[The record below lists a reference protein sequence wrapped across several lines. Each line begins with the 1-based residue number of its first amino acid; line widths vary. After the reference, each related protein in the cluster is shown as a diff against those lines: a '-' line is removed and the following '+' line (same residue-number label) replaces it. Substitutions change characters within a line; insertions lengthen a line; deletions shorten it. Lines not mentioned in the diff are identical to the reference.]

1 MEIISKDRLKG
12 ERLLSKI
19 ESLQGSLNLKLYKGN
34 LRNVAIEW
42 GYISKIK
49 EGQETNERKFKE
61 FCDAYRKAL
70 NATDR
75 EVKIS
80 TKKSSGFYKKLLDKY
95 THIPNDKEKEEKEK
109 KKRQRELY
117 LKKNP
122 PIKQG
127 KVNQYFEDEIKKAY
141 DQRKEDEIKKEIQFN
156 KKNEK
161 VGALLY
167 EKLLGQE
174 LLNEVLKLWSI
185 GKKEKDIALIT
196 GFRGGYKR
204 DNFRRAFA
212 QSAGVE
218 LSSLKEMINEMKDK
232 EFLLEEKPKD
242 IKNIEIIE
250 NSEKQEIFIDRT
262 KITSQI
268 KRLYRNPR
276 FRENILKKHG
286 SVCICCG
293 ISMEKLIEAAHI
305 IPVENK
311 GNDDVGNGI
320 PLCPTHHTA
329 FDNFLFTIDP
339 TDNSIIYKE
348 SLSAEDLQITKTE
361 CKLNVSKESLEY
373 RYKLFNK

>member
-34 LRNVAIEW
+34 LRNVAIEC

-80 TKKSSGFYKKLLDKY
+80 TKKSSGFYKKLLAKY
-95 THIPNDKEKEEKEK
+95 THLPTDKEKEEKEK

-156 KKNEK
+156 KKKEK
-161 VGALLY
+161 VGSLLY

-174 LLNEVLKLWSI
+174 LLNEVLKLWTI
-185 GKKEKDIALIT
+185 GKKEKDIAVIA
-196 GFRGGYKR
+196 GYRGGYKV

-212 QSAGVE
+212 QAACVE

-305 IPVENK
+305 VPVENK
-311 GNDDVGNGI
+311 GNDDVDNGI

-329 FDNFLFTIDP
+329 FDKFLFTINP

-348 SLSAEDLQITKTE
+348 GLSSEDLQITKTE

-373 RYKLFNK
+373 RYKLFNE